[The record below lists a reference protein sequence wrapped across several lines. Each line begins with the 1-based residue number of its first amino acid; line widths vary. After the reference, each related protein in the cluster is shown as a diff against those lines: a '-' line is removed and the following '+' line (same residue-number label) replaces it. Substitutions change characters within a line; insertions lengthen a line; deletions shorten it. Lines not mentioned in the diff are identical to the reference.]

1 MCVTPLVVLEVRLVP
16 EMHIAWVICLSGAH
30 FKDDDAIYA
39 FLGREMKKWTY
50 LKREKY
56 SESAGSKP
64 K

>member
-1 MCVTPLVVLEVRLVP
+1 MRVTPLVVLEVRLVP

-50 LKREKY
+50 LKR
-56 SESAGSKP
+56 
-64 K
+64 